1 MTSKNVQNWNHQ
13 LQANGFTA
21 KFSTFYGVISMVY
34 KSVDHGKFWSIFFYH
49 GYFYTKDQKQEN
61 QHCVTCYVIS
71 MVCTVIDHSCRPI
84 SAQGFAQ
91 LLKISFV
98 LVFAASII
106 TTIPFLSQIIY
117 TKLLHPIHITYA
129 RNS

>member
-1 MTSKNVQNWNHQ
+1 MENCGRFV
-13 LQANGFTA
+13 
-21 KFSTFYGVISMVY
+21 
-34 KSVDHGKFWSIFFYH
+34 FYH
-49 GYFYTKDQKQEN
+49 GCFYTKDQKQKN

-91 LLKISFV
+91 LLKISFA
-98 LVFAASII
+98 LVFAASIL

>member
-1 MTSKNVQNWNHQ
+1 MENFGRFFFLPW
-13 LQANGFTA
+13 LFL
-21 KFSTFYGVISMVY
+21 Y
-34 KSVDHGKFWSIFFYH
+34 KRP
-49 GYFYTKDQKQEN
+49 KQEN

-91 LLKISFV
+91 LLKISFA

-129 RNS
+129 WNS

>member
-1 MTSKNVQNWNHQ
+1 MENCGRCLET
-13 LQANGFTA
+13 
-21 KFSTFYGVISMVY
+21 I
-34 KSVDHGKFWSIFFYH
+34 IFF
-49 GYFYTKDQKQEN
+49 TQNQKQKN
-61 QHCVTCYVIS
+61 RYCMTCYVIS

-84 SAQGFAQ
+84 SAQRFAQ
-91 LLKISFV
+91 LLKISFA

-106 TTIPFLSQIIY
+106 ITIPFLSQIIY